1 MLVLIGKRLVSMF
14 LIMAVVSFLL
24 FLLFETDKLGVAG
37 KVLGPYSSTEQREIW
52 LEKNGYNEP
61 FLLRYFDWAGNALVG
76 DFGESIQLKVPVSE
90 VLWSRLGNTAILAGV
105 VFAVMIPLSLTLG
118 VLAGLKEASLR
129 DRSITVISVLT
140 TSVPEFASATL
151 LTAVFV
157 FWLKWLPGTS
167 AMTGGFSWI
176 EIILPA
182 AVLVLY
188 GFGYIARM
196 TRASMAEVMTSQYV
210 RTAVLKGL
218 PYRRVVLRHALRNA
232 LIAPFTVIVLQ
243 LNWLLSGVIVV
254 EVFFSYKGFGK
265 LLLDASLFGD
275 IYMIEACTLI
285 AVFVA
290 VLSQLISDIGYTLLN
305 PRIRF
310 N

>member
-1 MLVLIGKRLVSMF
+1 MLVLIGKRLVSMV
-14 LIMAVVSFLL
+14 LIMAVVSFIL

-118 VLAGLKEASLR
+118 VLAGLKEASFR
-129 DRSITVISVLT
+129 DRSITVVSVLT
-140 TSVPEFASATL
+140 TSVPEFASATF
-151 LTAVFV
+151 LTAIFV

-167 AMTGGFSWI
+167 AMTGGFSWV
-176 EIILPA
+176 EIVLPA
-182 AVLVLY
+182 SVLILY

-210 RTAVLKGL
+210 RTAILKGL
-218 PYRRVVLRHALRNA
+218 PYRRVVFRHALRNA

-290 VLSQLISDIGYTLLN
+290 VFSQLISDIGYTLLN

-310 N
+310 S